1 MPESRQDLCELRAEA
16 KYYCVDELAEA
27 IEKNLKGKVIEEVS
41 DTNKSCIHCK
51 LIKLQGY
58 FDFFAMKIFLLL
70 L

>member
-41 DTNKSCIHCK
+41 DTNKSYIHCK
-51 LIKLQGY
+51 L
-58 FDFFAMKIFLLL
+58 
-70 L
+70 